1 MDHKKHIINSVKY
14 LTKFSAVVNQVS
26 NDLFKQDSLAALEK
40 KVTSILSQLQS
51 SDLSDA
57 FGIEKLFEERLTRQ
71 SLSEYIESDTLNQIF
86 GAKEG
91 DLIVKPLLTGNAPY
105 LLVIKINRVIPG
117 TADQEKFQKFSSA
130 IKDQLSQEMNKEIQS
145 SMING
150 LRQFYKP
157 TVNLE
162 MVDQIISNLQ

>member
-1 MDHKKHIINSVKY
+1 M
-14 LTKFSAVVNQVS
+14 
-26 NDLFKQDSLAALEK
+26 
-40 KVTSILSQLQS
+40 
-51 SDLSDA
+51 
-57 FGIEKLFEERLTRQ
+57 
-71 SLSEYIESDTLNQIF
+71 
-86 GAKEG
+86 
-91 DLIVKPLLTGNAPY
+91 
-105 LLVIKINRVIPG
+105 IKINRVIPG

-130 IKDQLSQEMNKEIQS
+130 IKDQLSQEINKEIQS